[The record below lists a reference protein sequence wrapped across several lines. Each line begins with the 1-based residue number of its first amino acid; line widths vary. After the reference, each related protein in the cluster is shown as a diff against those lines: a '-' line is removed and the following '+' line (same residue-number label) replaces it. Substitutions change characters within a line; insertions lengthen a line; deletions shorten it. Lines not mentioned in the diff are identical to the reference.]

1 MQASQDAWI
10 ALAGTIFGGVGLE
23 VIRRALAKSKER
35 EDSATALRVELRG
48 ELTALKAET
57 AAVEKELDHWKQ
69 KYYELFEKYVFIKVQ
84 YDAAIKAL
92 AANGGVPDEIILP
105 PTPLD
110 KEPEPPVVSD
120 KPGEPDA

>member
-1 MQASQDAWI
+1 MEASQDAWI

-35 EDSATALRVELRG
+35 EDSATALRNELRA

-69 KYYELFEKYVFIKVQ
+69 KYYELYEKYVYIKVQ
-84 YDAAIKAL
+84 YDAVIKAL
-92 AANGGVPDEIILP
+92 AAAGQIPDEITLP

-110 KEPEPPVVSD
+110 KLPEPPVVSETD
-120 KPGEPDA
+120 DDTKE